1 MEELISFKARAQ
13 SAPNAAAGGYPYS
26 LSGDELD
33 KNFAFASLK
42 IDPSLIEMTM
52 GIGGHPAR
60 KLKIP
65 AAPETGTHVLGVV
78 NGALQWLATE
88 EC

>member
-13 SAPNAAAGGYPYS
+13 SAGNPAAGGYPYS
-26 LSGDELD
+26 LSGDDLD

-42 IDPSLIEMTM
+42 IDATLIDQTM

-65 AAPETGTHVLGVV
+65 AVPSSGTYVLGAVD
-78 NGALQWLATE
+78 GELSWIATE